1 LIGAPRSGTTL
12 LATMIGRH
20 TDVGIVNEDITGRGV
35 SSVLGK
41 QVTGNKLCV
50 PNQIRLNGRPFP
62 GQRLLK
68 NLGLISEAPK
78 SQYCIRD
85 YLALANLKVIAI
97 VRDGDDAVASM
108 MRRGHTGA
116 RKAAR
121 RWAEAIETIFELK
134 QRERDRTLVVS
145 FDDLILDPV
154 NTLQSVCEFLDLV
167 FQEGM
172 LDAPRHNPYYPG
184 AELKTEKTRAARAE
198 PVAVV
203 QNLAPGAYAKYR
215 SLLGHAGNK
224 PRASD
229 DAEDIRKTLP

>member
-1 LIGAPRSGTTL
+1 
-12 LATMIGRH
+12 MIGRH
-20 TDVGIVNEDITGRGV
+20 TDVGIVNEDVTGRGV

-50 PNQIRLNGRPFP
+50 PNQIRLHGRPFP

-85 YLALANLKVIAI
+85 YLELSNLKVIAI

-108 MRRGHTGA
+108 MRRGNTGA
-116 RKAAR
+116 KKAAR

-134 QRERDRTLVVS
+134 QRERDRTLIVS

-154 NTLQSVCEFLDLV
+154 NTLQSVCRFLDLS
-167 FQEGM
+167 FQETM
-172 LDAPRHNPYYPG
+172 LDAPQHNPYYPG
-184 AELKTEKTRAARAE
+184 ADLKTEKTHSRTAKSDLYVE
-198 PVAVV
+198 K
-203 QNLAPGAYAKYR
+203 LAPAAYAKYH
-215 SLLGHAGNK
+215 SLLNGN
-224 PRASD
+224 R
-229 DAEDIRKTLP
+229 